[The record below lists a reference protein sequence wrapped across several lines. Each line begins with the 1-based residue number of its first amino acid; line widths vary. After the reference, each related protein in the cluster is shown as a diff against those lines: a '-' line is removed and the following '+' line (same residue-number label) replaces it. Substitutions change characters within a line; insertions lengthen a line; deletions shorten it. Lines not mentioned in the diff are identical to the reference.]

1 MHLCVRISEPRSV
14 IGFRFQI
21 VLINN
26 WIKPLGA
33 AKTHLYV
40 FWICLNYPYQ
50 QHNLADCSIKSHYQY
65 QQLFAYFC
73 QGLHYSPW
81 LWHVP
86 NRCYEWLFGW
96 IQAFS
101 FLCIFV
107 PGSEKSTERTFAPV
121 ELSLLTPLSLLGSE
135 RSKNFRSLEHSLP
148 WNFRSSGAN
157 VPRTFIPMKLSFHEN
172 EEYSKNFRSNSPK
185 TRVHDLK
192 VAINLTIAYAH

>member
-26 WIKPLGA
+26 WIRPLGA

-65 QQLFAYFC
+65 QQLFAYFR

-86 NRCYEWLFGW
+86 NRCYEWLYRTVRLNPG
-96 IQAFS
+96 
-101 FLCIFV
+101 LFV
-107 PGSEKSTERTFAPV
+107 PLHFRSRERKVHRENFCSRGTFAPHSTFAPWERTFQKLSFPGTFAPV
-121 ELSLLTPLSLLGSE
+121 ELSFLGSE
-135 RSKNFRSLEHSLP
+135 RSKNFHSYETVVPWEWRIFQELSLQ
-148 WNFRSSGAN
+148 
-157 VPRTFIPMKLSFHEN
+157 
-172 EEYSKNFRSNSPK
+172 
-185 TRVHDLK
+185 
-192 VAINLTIAYAH
+192 